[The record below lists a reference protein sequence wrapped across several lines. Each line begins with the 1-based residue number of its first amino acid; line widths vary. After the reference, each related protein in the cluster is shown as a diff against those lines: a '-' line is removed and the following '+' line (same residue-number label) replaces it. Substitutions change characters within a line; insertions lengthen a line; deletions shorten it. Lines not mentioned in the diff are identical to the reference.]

1 MDRSI
6 LQETTSSD
14 DTLEVPEEACTQV
27 LVQGLQ
33 VGFSKVVVSYT
44 YTLDGKAVKLSD
56 SITIAVFDPLKP
68 LQPLESSTVVLAVG
82 SSLDIVWSGGPQPWI
97 FKPEEHFHNLELKEA
112 MVEVKEEQ
120 KSNAGGIFV
129 YRIVCSQ
136 LGIRKIIFIVILID
150 SNF

>member
-6 LQETTSSD
+6 LQETDTSAE
-14 DTLEVPEEACTQV
+14 TGTGTEEKVPEGACTQV
-27 LVQGLQ
+27 LVQGLH

-44 YTLDGKAVKLSD
+44 YNLDGKAVKLSD
-56 SITIAVFDPLKP
+56 SITIAVYDPLEP
-68 LQPLESSTVVLAVG
+68 LQPHESSTVVLAVG

-97 FKPEEHFHNLELKEA
+97 FKPEEHFHSLELKESV
-112 MVEVKEEQ
+112 VEVKEEQ

-136 LGIRKIIFIVILID
+136 LGT
-150 SNF
+150 